1 MDDKNKVD
9 LSKLVFVKGVA
20 TEQAEQAK
28 QTEQVGRIGQ
38 NGQAERNGQTA
49 SRTSAPS
56 VGYLGDAWRRFAKNK
71 SSLFA
76 LFVIFALVLFCLF
89 APMLTPYRLT
99 DKDSVY
105 SSKRPYLQSLAGSG
119 FWDGGRE
126 NEFTAGNYDY
136 FKAISEETGLN
147 PVIKERG
154 SYEKTSVAGKKT
166 TMYRLR
172 IDSYKEVGVV
182 NGLNLSAEAFARVCA
197 YQDETGKQI
206 LYPLVDNS
214 KLYGFDKGEGGGNF
228 WYEIDQ
234 KGKPILSNGAFRPLY
249 LSVEKGSATS
259 GQYAPY
265 ESRRIAADDGSFVYG
280 RVNQSGY
287 STRICYYEYYRFLHG
302 RYPSYAFGTNAFGQ
316 DMVCALAKGGGFSL
330 GLAFAVSALN
340 LLIGCIY
347 GAIEGYFGGA
357 IDLALERVSDV
368 LSGVPFTVVVT
379 LFSYHLATKVG
390 VIVSFLFAFLTTGW
404 ISTASLTRKQV
415 YRYKNREY
423 VMAARLLGA
432 SHGRILF
439 RHIFPNC
446 IGTIITSAAML
457 IPAVIGL
464 ETTLT
469 YLGIVNLSGAG
480 ATSLGTLIE
489 LGKSSLEFSPHAL
502 LFPALFLAV
511 VMICFNLVGNGL
523 RDAFNPSL
531 RFAE

>member
-1 MDDKNKVD
+1 MEDNKID
-9 LSKLVFVKGVA
+9 LSKLVFAKGKKA
-20 TEQAEQAK
+20 
-28 QTEQVGRIGQ
+28 
-38 NGQAERNGQTA
+38 GQTA
-49 SRTSAPS
+49 TQSVAPS
-56 VGYLGDAWRRFAKNK
+56 VGYVGDAWKRFAKNK

-76 LFVIFALVLFCLF
+76 LFVVFAMVLFCLL
-89 APMLTPYRLT
+89 APLFTPYKLS

-105 SSKRPYLQSLAGSG
+105 ASKRPYLRVFDGSG

-126 NEFTAGNYDY
+126 NEFTASNYDY
-136 FKAISEETGLN
+136 FQAIHAETGLN
-147 PVIKERG
+147 PILKNRG
-154 SYEKTSVAGKKT
+154 AYEKTSGAGKT
-166 TMYRLR
+166 STMYRLR
-172 IDSYKEVGVV
+172 VDSYKEVGVV
-182 NGLNLSAEAFARVCA
+182 NGLNLSAEDFSRICA
-197 YQDETGKQI
+197 YQDETGKQV
-206 LYPLVDNS
+206 LYPLVDTS

-234 KGKPILSNGAFRPLY
+234 KGKPIVSAGKFRPLY
-249 LSVEKGSATS
+249 LSVEKGSAQAA
-259 GQYAPY
+259 QYAPY
-265 ESRRIAADDGSFVYG
+265 ESRRIPSDDGTFVYG
-280 RVNQSGY
+280 RLNQSGY
-287 STRICYYEYYRFLHG
+287 STRMCYYEYYCFVHG

-340 LLIGCIY
+340 LLIGCVY
-347 GAIEGYFGGA
+347 GAVEGYFGGGV
-357 IDLALERVSDV
+357 DLALERLSDV

-379 LFSYHLATKVG
+379 LFSYHLAAKVG
-390 VIVSFLFAFLTTGW
+390 VVVSFLFAFLTTGW

-489 LGKSSLEFSPHAL
+489 LGKGSLEFSPHAL

-531 RFAE
+531 RFSE